1 MNLLLQRQLRKHLAG
16 RSQND
21 PEMRAFL
28 TAVDAAYN
36 ELEEDKKF
44 LSHTLEVASVE
55 LTEANERLRRE
66 AESRVRRINDFF
78 EQTLDLQPNIIFR
91 CRKVGAEFQV
101 LLARGGLLQRLGLRW
116 EQIEQGGLKTLVP
129 EVAKLDYFERAW
141 QGADQ
146 RFELEAPRLNLVYQV
161 AVHPL
166 REDGSVVELIGI
178 IADVTSQ
185 KLVEEKLRQ
194 TSIDVNRRAQELE
207 QNRRVMLSMIE
218 DLDQSRANVEHERD
232 RANIMAQEAGA
243 ANRAKSDFLA
253 MMSHEIRT
261 PMNGVIGMADLLR
274 QTELNPRQREL
285 ADAVAQSGS
294 VMIEIINDV
303 LDFSKIEAGQLVIS
317 SEEFVLRSLV
327 DGVLEVVSH
336 RALEKGLALAGIVH
350 HEIPERLIGDPAR
363 LRQVLLNLVS
373 NAVKFTDHGEVS
385 LRVSKI
391 GALPGAVKLRF
402 EILDTGVGLTGEQV
416 KKLFN
421 PFVQVDSSSTRRF
434 EGTGLGLAISRRL
447 VEKMDGT
454 LGVESRP
461 QAGSNFWVELP
472 LRNATAQPADISHP
486 NVTAARV
493 LVATRHPLEA
503 ESLSEHLKCWG
514 INPNFVKSGDEL
526 LAQVDELTAAGRR
539 PQLIVVDDELLVAA
553 DPSARV
559 ELSARTQGIH
569 RILLANAIAAVAN
582 EDTNVQIFHNVFL
595 KPIKASQLF
604 DSVAEA
610 VEGRIASAVR
620 KRSRQTSGAQPP
632 KSDLSSLRIL
642 LAEDHPTNRRLCEL
656 VLESFGQRADIAV
669 NGREALRR
677 VEIQPYDVILMDC
690 HMPEL
695 DGYDATRAIRELEQK
710 RPELHR
716 PYIIALTANALAGER
731 ERCLAAGM
739 DDYITKPF
747 TALQLEQ
754 VIARSLNRIAATEVA
769 PPTST
774 VTESAL
780 FDVQRLDQLCQDL
793 DDDGVC
799 AIVRD
804 FLAEFPGQISQ
815 LQQLAGSADWEE
827 FARLAHSMQG
837 ITSSLGLGLAPTKLR
852 EMETAVRM
860 SRIELVQ
867 PLLSAFNMAA
877 NASVAALNAWLAT
890 RPLKL

>member
-16 RSQND
+16 RPQND
-21 PEMRAFL
+21 PEMLAFL
-28 TAVDAAYN
+28 AAVDAAYN

-44 LSHTLEVASVE
+44 LSHTLEVASLE

-66 AESRVRRINDFF
+66 AESQVRRISDFF

-91 CRKVGAEFQV
+91 CRKVGDEFQV
-101 LLARGGLLQRLGLRW
+101 LLARGGLLHRLGLRW

-129 EVAKLDYFERAW
+129 DVTKKDYFERAW
-141 QGADQ
+141 QGVDQ
-146 RFELEAPRLNLVYQV
+146 RFELELPHLNLVCQV

-166 REDGSVVELIGI
+166 REDGYVVELIGI
-178 IADVTSQ
+178 IANVTAQ

-194 TSIDVNRRAQELE
+194 TSNDVTRRAQELE

-232 RANIMAQEAGA
+232 RANIMAEEAGA

-285 ADAVAQSGS
+285 ADAVSQSGL

-350 HEIPERLIGDPAR
+350 HDIPERLIGDPAR

-373 NAVKFTDHGEVS
+373 NAVKFTDCGEVS

-391 GALPGAVKLRF
+391 GAVSGVVQLRF
-402 EILDTGVGLTGEQV
+402 EIRDTGVGLTGEQV

-447 VEKMDGT
+447 VEKMGGT
-454 LGVESRP
+454 LGVASQP
-461 QAGSNFWVELP
+461 QVGSNFWVEMSLV
-472 LRNATAQPADISHP
+472 PASGKPAEISHP
-486 NVTAARV
+486 NVALARV
-493 LVATRHPLEA
+493 LVATQHPLEA
-503 ESLSEHLKCWG
+503 ESLSEYLQCWG
-514 INPNFVKSGDEL
+514 IKPNFVESCDAL
-526 LAQVDELTAAGRR
+526 LVQVNELTAAGCR
-539 PQLIVVDDELLVAA
+539 PQLIVVDDDLLVAA
-553 DPSARV
+553 DPAVRV
-559 ELSARTQGIH
+559 ELAAHTQGMH
-569 RILLANAIAAVAN
+569 RILLANAIAAMAN
-582 EDTNVQIFHNVFL
+582 EDTNIQIFHNVFL

-620 KRSRQTSGAQPP
+620 KRGLHTAGSSQPKP
-632 KSDLSSLRIL
+632 DIASLRIL

-677 VEIQPYDVILMDC
+677 VEMQPYDVILMDC

-695 DGYDATRAIRELEQK
+695 DGYDATRAIREWEQK
-710 RPELHR
+710 KTGIHR

-747 TALQLEQ
+747 TALQLER
-754 VIARSLNRIAATEVA
+754 VITRSLNRAAPAEA
-769 PPTST
+769 DPQAGAAI
-774 VTESAL
+774 ESLL
-780 FDVQRLDQLCQDL
+780 FDVKRLDQLCKDL

-804 FLAEFPGQISQ
+804 FLAEFPGQVIQ
-815 LQQLAGSADWEE
+815 LQKLAGSAQWEE
-827 FARLAHSMQG
+827 FAGLAHSMQG
-837 ITSSLGLGLAPTKLR
+837 ITSSLGLGIVPAKLR
-852 EMETAVRM
+852 ELEAAARA
-860 SRIELVQ
+860 Q
-867 PLLSAFNMAA
+867 PSESIRPSLSALNKAA
-877 NASVAALNAWLAT
+877 DESVTVLNAWLTAHT
-890 RPLKL
+890 H